1 MLIILAKVKKK
12 SRTKKAVKKT
22 VDSRGKK
29 TSKKKTTKKKT
40 SKKKTTKKKT
50 SKKKTVK
57 KSLTSRFKI
66 DKNNWIAFYYGA
78 AYIGIFGL
86 FALAIYYSN

>member
-1 MLIILAKVKKK
+1 MNIILAKVKKK

-29 TSKKKTTKKKT
+29 TS
-40 SKKKTTKKKT
+40 KKKT

>member
-29 TSKKKTTKKKT
+29 TS
-40 SKKKTTKKKT
+40 KKKT

>member
-29 TSKKKTTKKKT
+29 TSKKKT
-40 SKKKTTKKKT
+40 SKKKT